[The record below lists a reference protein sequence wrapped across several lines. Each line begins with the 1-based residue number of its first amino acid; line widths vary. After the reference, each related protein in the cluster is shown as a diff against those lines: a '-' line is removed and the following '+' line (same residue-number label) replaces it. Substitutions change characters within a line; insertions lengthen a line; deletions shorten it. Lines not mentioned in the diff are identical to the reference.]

1 MTMTEERTRSRKI
14 YLTTLFGSIINMRL
28 VAFKIVAGIIGGS
41 AAMIADAIHSLS
53 DLVTD
58 IVVIAFVRLSEKP
71 QDNDHDYGHG
81 KYETMATTII
91 GLALLGVGVLICY
104 NGVRDILRAIN
115 GEQLQQPE
123 LIALIAALVSIAM
136 KEWAYQFTIR
146 QGRLLQSPALTANAW
161 HHRSDALSSI
171 GTSIGIGGAI
181 LLGSSW
187 AVLDPIAAVIV
198 GGMIIKTAT
207 MLSYQALGE
216 LLEKSLPEETEQEII
231 KLVECEPNVSCIHHL
246 RTRRIGSRIAIE
258 MHVRMPA
265 STPLYIAHEHATAI
279 EQRLRYRFGQSTH
292 VGIHVEPIKPY
303 PVYPQQ

>member
-1 MTMTEERTRSRKI
+1 MLFRS
-14 YLTTLFGSIINMRL
+14 
-28 VAFKIVAGIIGGS
+28 
-41 AAMIADAIHSLS
+41 HSLS